1 MFAGLAAGLS
11 AGCKYSAL
19 ATVVLPMGI
28 VTVAAIAF
36 VGSSVGRVRR
46 VILVGIVFGL
56 GAGIATAPWLIR
68 NMAETGNPVHPYL
81 ADVFGGGEEISTD
94 DGDHVT
100 SGIGTFSLDSS
111 KMMTALT
118 MGTFSRRGRAGDLGP
133 VHLMSMPLI
142 LWWAWRHRKK
152 TEAWVVIGF
161 VALGTMAWAAGP
173 PLGRY
178 LFPILVVSAGLIGA
192 SWSDGYASW
201 SRPTRGV
208 LTTLLFMI
216 LAANCNPARDQNL
229 INQVQCF
236 LGAGDS
242 DDYLATN
249 LTQIEPFRAADAV
262 LPLDA
267 KVLLVGEPRPFQI
280 DRDVVVEDQFRVP
293 LLVEL
298 ANQSTTAEEIAD
310 VLREMGVTHL
320 VWNAAEA
327 ARIAE
332 AEHREGYLICDGPS
346 SQARLDRF
354 LAEFTSPVESG
365 EWWAIMELSRR

>member
-1 MFAGLAAGLS
+1 
-11 AGCKYSAL
+11 
-19 ATVVLPMGI
+19 
-28 VTVAAIAF
+28 
-36 VGSSVGRVRR
+36 
-46 VILVGIVFGL
+46 
-56 GAGIATAPWLIR
+56 
-68 NMAETGNPVHPYL
+68 MAVTGNPVHPYL
-81 ADVFGGGEEISTD
+81 ADVFIGGEEITAD

-133 VHLMSMPLI
+133 VHLMFMPLI

-152 TEAWVVIGF
+152 TETWVVIGF

-178 LFPILVVSAGLIGA
+178 LFPILAVSAGLIGA

-201 SRPTRGV
+201 STAARRI
-208 LTTLLFMI
+208 LTALLFVI

-229 INQVQCF
+229 FNQVRCF

-242 DDYLATN
+242 EDYLTAN
-249 LTQIEPFRAADAV
+249 CSQIEPFRAAEAL
-262 LPLDA
+262 LPPEA

-298 ANQSTTAEEIAD
+298 ANDSSTAEEIAD
-310 VLREMGVTHL
+310 RLRDMGVTHL
-320 VWNAAEA
+320 LWNADEA

-332 AEHREGYLICDGPS
+332 AEHREGYLICDGS
-346 SQARLDRF
+346 SAQARLDRF
-354 LAEFTSPVESG
+354 LEEFTSPVESG